1 MSNLSQVRNKVNSTL
16 SVLVA
21 VALSLLL
28 GACGGGGGAAIV
40 PGPGLGGASPT
51 SDGNTVS
58 TDTGAGAGGGGAI
71 TANIGSGNFVIGVHE
86 QTQAPAPFTGLSGS
100 FLDFQFPDNQN
111 ELNAHGAGAAVGSYC
126 AVYWQRNGVNT
137 TCRTMG
143 RLKVY
148 TVQPREGLVPPRLE
162 YMRSLTGTV
171 TWNGDY
177 QGEYR
182 RHNGSG
188 WAPFQKDS
196 GTAEITVDFDMGPE
210 NSKEVMIT
218 LSSETGNNTFP
229 STDGGYT
236 DEISMI
242 GPTALDTGGFQAA
255 SGGTRHDNDEVSY
268 TYMPRHVQAVG
279 GWYGILGQSAAGAY
293 QFDTSLEA
301 DTDDRIQGLGVFV
314 TEREIDDREATA
326 GAEVTTTTTT
336 TTTTVGDYL
345 SLGVWGENAERPDAL
360 FTWAQNRDSGGTAGF
375 YVDGDLTATT
385 TVTAMTG
392 TASWDGRYSGNYRT
406 RDLGD
411 NEKADY
417 DDAWNAHQTDT
428 GDVALMV
435 DFSSGFDADAE
446 NVWTPE
452 VEMTMTSDN
461 TGAVF
466 PNGENMLSA
475 IQGHVDL
482 TYDRTYSGVDENDG
496 SRTGLVETVTG
507 YSNQFSGAVGGEDD
521 SWTAG
526 SSRLSAGWSADYM
539 GGFFGPNGEAV
550 GGLYTLT
557 GTGRPS
563 VPYHPD
569 TRDPNLAVDIFQ
581 GQGTFSA
588 SKNEE

>member
-28 GACGGGGGAAIV
+28 GACGGGGGAAIA

-58 TDTGAGAGGGGAI
+58 TDTGSGAGAGGAI
-71 TANIGSGNFVIGVHE
+71 TANIDSGDFVIE
-86 QTQAPAPFTGLSGS
+86 ILTESPPPDPFGSLGTGL
-100 FLDFQFPDNQN
+100 DYQFGENDDNIYG
-111 ELNAHGAGAAVGSYC
+111 HAAAIGNYPY
-126 AVYWQRNGVNT
+126 AKT
-137 TCRTMG
+137 
-143 RLKVY
+143 Y
-148 TVQPREGLVPPRLE
+148 TVVAGEDTLPASFE
-162 YMRSLTGTV
+162 YMRSLIGTV

-196 GTAEITVDFDMGPE
+196 GTVEIAIDMDAGVGE
-210 NSKEVMIT
+210 KDVAVT
-218 LSSETGNNTFP
+218 LSSATGNVFP
-229 STDGGYT
+229 SADGYT
-236 DEISMI
+236 NEVLMT
-242 GPTALDTGGFQAA
+242 GPATLGLDGFQAG
-255 SGGTRHDNDEVSY
+255 SRGTKNEDGTYSY
-268 TYMPRHVQAVG
+268 LPRHVRSIG
-279 GWYGILGQSAAGAY
+279 SYYGESAQSVAGVY
-293 QFDTSLEA
+293 QYDTSKEINA
-301 DTDDRIQGLGVFV
+301 SDRIQGLGLYVA
-314 TEREIDDREATA
+314 EREVP
-326 GAEVTTTTTT
+326 AEQVNMSTTTTTT
-336 TTTTVGDYL
+336 DTVGDYL

-411 NEKADY
+411 NEKADLH
-417 DDAWNAHQTDT
+417 DAWNAHQTDT
-428 GDVALMV
+428 GDVELMV

-482 TYDRTYSGVDENDG
+482 TYDRTYGEVQRGG
-496 SRTGLVETVTG
+496 SLPVASETVTG
-507 YSNQFSGAVGGEDD
+507 YSNQFSGAVGGEND
-521 SWTAG
+521 SWPAG
-526 SSRLSAGWSADYM
+526 SSRLSAGWSADYT

-557 GTGRPS
+557 GTGQPS
-563 VPYHPD
+563 LTYHPD